1 MCDNR
6 LAGGETFE
14 AAQHPFISQT
24 VIDSLTSC
32 GEGGRGAPPTYPP
45 TPLVPYS
52 LALLC
57 YRLTCPQSPSLFYFK
72 SRVKSKPIK
81 EEIVKP

>member
-6 LAGGETFE
+6 LAGEETFE

-32 GEGGRGAPPTYPP
+32 GEGGSAVPPPIP
-45 TPLVPYS
+45 TQATS
-52 LALLC
+52 TLLH
-57 YRLTCPQSPSLFYFK
+57 YF
-72 SRVKSKPIK
+72 VIG
-81 EEIVKP
+81 

>member
-6 LAGGETFE
+6 LTGEAFE

-32 GEGGRGAPPTYPP
+32 GEEGGRTPQHPT
-45 TPLVPYS
+45 TTASTLLRYS
-52 LALLC
+52 
-57 YRLTCPQSPSLFYFK
+57 
-72 SRVKSKPIK
+72 VIG
-81 EEIVKP
+81 